1 MKLKVVFL
9 HPDLGIGGAE
19 RLVVD
24 AAVAMKEFGHSVQI
38 ITNHHSTSH
47 CFEETKDGTLPVTVV
62 GDWLPRTVLGKCY
75 ALCSYLRMIYAAL
88 YLLYCSSIIPD
99 VVFVDQISACI
110 PILYFMPC
118 KVIFYCHYPDQ
129 LLASHDNTLKRYY
142 RLPLDWLEEKTT
154 MGADI
159 ILVNSYFTLNV
170 FKNTFKSIKKLPE
183 VVYPSINTTF
193 FDNTET
199 IHLKDIINIKNCK
212 FLLSV
217 NRFERKKNLGLA
229 IHSLSLLSD
238 NNIKLVLAGGYDP
251 LNVENIEYFQELLN
265 LVNDLNLNDRVI
277 LLKSPSD
284 AIKISLLRHCLC
296 LIYTPS
302 NEHFG
307 IVPLEAMYCC
317 KPIVAVNNGGPK
329 ETIENG
335 LNGYLRISEPQEF
348 ADAIEQLLKVEGNVE
363 LFGMNGKK
371 RFDDMFSFRAFK
383 NKINSI
389 LEKVS
394 QTERL

>member
-24 AAVAMKEFGHSVQI
+24 AAVAMKESGHSVQI
-38 ITNHHSTSH
+38 ITNHHSVSH

-75 ALCSYLRMIYAAL
+75 ALCSYFRMIYAAF
-88 YLLYCSSIIPD
+88 YLTYFSSVVPD

-110 PILYFMPC
+110 PVLNLMPC

-129 LLASHDNTLKRYY
+129 LLAAHDNNLKHYY

-154 MGADI
+154 MCADI

-170 FKNTFKSIKKLPE
+170 FKNTFKSINKLPE
-183 VVYPSINTTF
+183 VVYPSINTAF

-199 IHLKDIINIKNCK
+199 IRLENITNMGNCK

-217 NRFERKKNLGLA
+217 NRFERKKDLGLA
-229 IHSLSLLSD
+229 IRSLGLLSD
-238 NNIKLVLAGGYDP
+238 NSIKLVLAGGYDP
-251 LNVENIEYFQELLN
+251 LNLENIEYFQELLN
-265 LVNDLNLNDRVI
+265 LVNDLDLNDRVI

-307 IVPLEAMYCC
+307 IVPLEAMYCS

-335 LNGYLRISEPQEF
+335 LNGYLRVAEPREF
-348 ADAIEQLLKVEGNVE
+348 ADAVEQLLKANENVV

-371 RFDDMFSFRAFK
+371 RFDDMFSFGAFK
-383 NKINSI
+383 NKINSV
-389 LEKVS
+389 LENVC
-394 QTERL
+394 